1 MDVTERAGALAR
13 PTPPSARLK
22 RIQRTSLTLLVVSG
36 IVNYMDR
43 SALSIANPLIRQE
56 LGLSVAQMGLL
67 LSSFLWAYSFTQLP
81 IGGLVDRY
89 KPRRMLA
96 GGLVLWSIAQGM
108 GGLVTGFWSFVAT
121 RVLLGVGEAP
131 QFSTCVRVVR
141 DWYNVRDRGLPTG
154 LFAGSSAMGTAI
166 SAPLLTV
173 AMLHFGWRWMFIA
186 LGIVGVVLGIVWW
199 LLYRNMDDVPL
210 TPEEHRHLT
219 EGEAN
224 EPYQAV
230 TTADWMRVLRTGP
243 TWGLLMGFFGTTY
256 LAWMFNAW
264 LPGYLEMDRHMSIPK
279 TGLFAAIPFAC
290 QVFGSLSG
298 GLAAQW
304 LTRRG
309 VEPLTAAK
317 IPVVG
322 GVTGMALFTILTSE
336 VADDH
341 LAVAC
346 LSIALFLGGIS
357 IACAWTLICV
367 VAPRNYVASL
377 AGMKNF
383 GGYFGGALAPTVTG
397 FIVQYSGSF
406 RPALLTGALVGFS
419 SALIYWLGVRRRIT
433 VAEITQGMPT
443 QPQLG

>member
-1 MDVTERAGALAR
+1 M
-13 PTPPSARLK
+13 TPPSPRLR

-36 IVNYMDR
+36 MVNYIDR
-43 SALSIANPLIRQE
+43 AAVSIANPLIRHD
-56 LGLSVAQMGLL
+56 LGLSIADMGLL

-81 IGGLVDRY
+81 IGGLVDRFG
-89 KPRRMLA
+89 PRKMLA
-96 GGLVLWSIAQGM
+96 GGLMLWSVAQAL
-108 GGLVTGFWSFVAT
+108 GGLVIGFWSFVGT
-121 RVLLGVGEAP
+121 RVLLGIGEAP

-166 SAPLLTV
+166 SAPLLT
-173 AMLHFGWRWMFIA
+173 AFMLALGWRWMFA
-186 LGIVGVVLGIVWW
+186 VLGVAGLGLGVIWW
-199 LLYRNMDDVPL
+199 AFYRDVEEVPL
-210 TPEEHRHLT
+210 TADEQAYLT

-230 TTADWMRVLRTGP
+230 TITDWLRVLRTGP
-243 TWGLLMGFFGTTY
+243 TWGLLLGFFGTTY
-256 LAWMFNAW
+256 LAWMFTAW

-279 TGLFAAIPFAC
+279 TGLYAAIPFAC
-290 QVFGSLSG
+290 QVLGSLAG
-298 GLAAQW
+298 GLLAQG

-309 VEPLTAAK
+309 VHPLTAAK

-322 GVTGMALFTILTSE
+322 GVAGMALFTILTSE
-336 VADDH
+336 VANNE
-341 LAVAC
+341 LAIAC

-367 VAPRNYVASL
+367 VAPRNYVGSL

-397 FIVQYSGSF
+397 FIVQGSGSF
-406 RPALLTGALVGFS
+406 RPALLTGAAIGFA
-419 SALIYWLGVRRRIT
+419 SALIYWLGVRRSIT
-433 VAEITQGMPT
+433 VAEITAD
-443 QPQLG
+443 